1 MKIYKNMKAKHRL
14 FFVMFALSIS
24 VGAIDTSSDQIDSM
38 VDFAYPVSDMQ
49 SARHDLSQAVYSLE
63 QNDIDLV
70 AAMLQNALIKI
81 VSRKSADDRKA
92 IDDDDREYIQ
102 DMINQINAII
112 ASLEHKNKA
121 VLIVELCQQLQ
132 ESL

>member
-1 MKIYKNMKAKHRL
+1 MKIYKNIKAVYRL
-14 FFVMFALSIS
+14 FFVIFALHIS
-24 VGAIDTSSDQIDSM
+24 MSAIDTSSDQIDSM
-38 VDFAYPVSDMQ
+38 VDFAYPISDMQ
-49 SARHDLSQAVYSLE
+49 LARNDLSQAVYALQ

-81 VSRKSADDRKA
+81 VSRKSFDDRKA

-112 ASLEHKNKA
+112 DQLEHNDKA
-121 VLIVELCQQLQ
+121 IVIAELSAQLQ